1 MNILYDIPKKHH
13 ELLIII
19 LFIILIIVI
28 SFIETY
34 DSLELISYYEDN
46 SYKIIIPISEKDK
59 LKESYILYKENK
71 YKIYDV
77 KYSEPIYDN
86 DNYFYEVEFKSD
98 LILEENI
105 VSIKIINNK
114 QRILKKIKNIIWE
127 E

>member
-13 ELLIII
+13 ELFIII

-98 LILEENI
+98 LVLEENI

>member
-19 LFIILIIVI
+19 LFIISILVI

-46 SYKIIIPISEKDK
+46 SYKIIIPINEKDK

-86 DNYFYEVEFKSD
+86 NNYYYEVEFKSD

>member
-19 LFIILIIVI
+19 LFIILILVI

-34 DSLELISYYEDN
+34 DSLELISCYEDN
-46 SYKIIIPISEKDK
+46 NYKIIIPINEKDK

-86 DNYFYEVEFKSD
+86 NNYYYEVEFKSD